1 MPTRGWRSAV
11 ACHLRAFRD
20 AGSVTFLSC
29 VSGGER
35 AVTNVMQW
43 ASGNDWE
50 DRKNSVFA
58 AHLEHFEELG
68 ISYEELFNRL
78 GSLGPPFFACIIEDF
93 LSARFGEGG
102 KENVVDGYLARR
114 GWLEKGPARNY
125 LLALRDST
133 PSLYEVVSFKRGREL
148 TVRDLIRES
157 EPVRVDEKAG
167 SETLGLWD
175 CVFARVVR
183 LGRTRCFTGAVL
195 HFPRELAQHCI
206 ARLGGIAKDLQKE
219 IQKAAKKLGED
230 REASEAEAR
239 DFLLQSPKAGVFFT
253 TSYAEWTLE
262 RLEAPLLQMRNTD
275 DEPLVLSTVRF
286 PIKGSE
292 TEVAAALDDV
302 PEFDRADGNELRWS
316 WQGRSLSPLRLPK
329 ELLQDDPEAG
339 VAYLDLGSAEIV
351 DGALLLHLN
360 SVERAER
367 GRELLNSRL
376 GPLLGNPLTSHEDPA
391 QRLRTPPGEPAPEP
405 KKPDLP
411 PEVMEALVRGQYE
424 EHYRQVL
431 DEPVP
436 MLGNRTPRRAAKTKK
451 GRAAV
456 VEWLKGIENLESRSA
471 VDDSRRPV
479 DLSWLW
485 EELKIPRPGGNR

>member
-1 MPTRGWRSAV
+1 MYLFVVRI
-11 ACHLRAFRD
+11 
-20 AGSVTFLSC
+20 
-29 VSGGER
+29 SGGER
-35 AVTNVMQW
+35 AVRNVMHW
-43 ASGNDWE
+43 ASGNEWE
-50 DRKNSVFA
+50 DRKTSVFA
-58 AHLEHFEELG
+58 AHLEHFDELG
-68 ISYEELFNRL
+68 ISDEELFNRL

-102 KENVVDGYLARR
+102 EENVVDAYLARR
-114 GWLEKGPARNY
+114 GWLEKGQARNY

-133 PSLYEVVSFKRGREL
+133 PSVYEVVGFKRGREV

-157 EPVRVDEKAG
+157 EPVRVDEQAG

-183 LGRTRCFTGAVL
+183 VGRTTCFTGAVL
-195 HFPRELAQHCI
+195 HFPRELAQRCLE
-206 ARLGGIAKDLQKE
+206 RLGGIARDLRKE
-219 IQKAAKKLGED
+219 IRKAAKKLGEG
-230 REASEAEAR
+230 REASEAEAH

-253 TSYAEWTLE
+253 NSFAEWTLE
-262 RLEAPLLQMRNTD
+262 RLEAPIPQMRNTD

-286 PIKGSE
+286 PIEGSE
-292 TEVAAALDDV
+292 TEIAAALDDI
-302 PEFDRADGNELRWS
+302 PEFHRADGNALRWS
-316 WQGRSLSPLRLPK
+316 WHGRALPPLRLPK

-339 VAYLDLGSAEIV
+339 AGYLDLGGLEIA
-351 DGALLLHLN
+351 DGALLLHVN

-367 GRELLNSRL
+367 GRELLGSRL

-391 QRLRTPPGEPAPEP
+391 QRLRTPPGEPPPEP

-411 PEVMEALVRGQYE
+411 PEVMEALVRAQYE

-436 MLGNRTPRRAAKTKK
+436 MLGNRTPRRVAKTKK

-471 VDDSRRPV
+471 VEDGRRPV